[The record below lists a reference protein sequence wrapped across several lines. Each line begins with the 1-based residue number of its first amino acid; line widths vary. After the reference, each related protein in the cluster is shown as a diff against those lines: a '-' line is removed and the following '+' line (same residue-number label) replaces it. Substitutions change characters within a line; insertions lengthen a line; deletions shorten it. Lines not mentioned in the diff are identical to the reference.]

1 MEIIVGK
8 VVRIVLEF
16 VAVFIIVGMFFLL
29 LWGARH

>member
-29 LWGARH
+29 LWGTKH